1 MKGKDR
7 VEKKRYLNISKL
19 RCDAMKDAG
28 IGDAEKQEGIDFCI
42 TACPYEVC
50 MVTENPANPQ
60 QRKITKNKHIARE
73 LRERQVA
80 VDDIA
85 AILSVSE
92 MSVRRYL
99 KK

>member
-1 MKGKDR
+1 
-7 VEKKRYLNISKL
+7 VEKKQYLNVSKL

-28 IGDAEKQEGIDFCI
+28 IDDAEKQEGIDFCI
-42 TACPYEVC
+42 NACPYEVC
-50 MVTENPANPQ
+50 MVVENPANSQ
-60 QRKITKNKHIARE
+60 QRKITKNKRIARE
-73 LRERQVA
+73 LRERQVSI
-80 VDDIA
+80 DDIA